1 MSKTIDCD
9 NVNGSCSCIAGW
21 SGASCNQTDCN
32 DTSGACLCK
41 GGWNGTNCE
50 LDINECLNKSYCRG
64 IHEECHNLQGTAECQ
79 CELGFENKTGFC
91 QVCNTTS
98 YGFYCGNKCSCV
110 MNNTID
116 CNDTTGSC
124 LCALGWTGTKC
135 DTDINECLSTSYCVG
150 LHEKCNNLNGSAEC
164 KCVPGY
170 EKTNGACQVC
180 NKTHYG
186 LDCSLKCAC
195 VMENTKYCNG
205 TSGACLCSPGWNGTN
220 CEKDINECDN
230 KNYCTEV
237 HASCF
242 NLNGSAECR
251 CDNGYQKLSSGNR
264 QALCPNCT
272 DVEVCFNETAGKWI
286 CRLNDSRIY
295 PYGLVQNDQSLPKNK
310 ELASANLYIEDFIP
324 YQLKLIS
331 SITVNGLISFDEE
344 YSSFNPQKLPVLDKN
359 LNQRSL
365 LAVYWTDL
373 DVNDND
379 NCEVYYQM
387 YDLYSNKT
395 LGIAVFTKANA
406 DVMALTENKSYN
418 ATTVIVVTWVN
429 IPAHGSVDER
439 VSFQCVIIS
448 DGYTTYAIYIY
459 IQGAMKFKPLSA
471 RNVEVGWANFS
482 FDTSLT
488 SYYRFDTVLGN
499 TGKPGLWIFKVGE
512 NKNFKMMCRT
522 WFISNQGELPTIDLW
537 NKNLLPACPCNEV
550 AAKSSPICVP
560 SSLAYLD
567 RTCFD
572 LLPFFG
578 EYGRRCCYKADES
591 SSFLN
596 TIPQA
601 GSLQRY
607 NSFIYKE
614 HDQLDED
621 PKDWCCTKS
630 NLCDLYYTLRP
641 IFSCNG
647 SNWARGFL
655 FGDPH
660 IITMDQRSFIF
671 NGLGEYHLV
680 QIIGTTNPHF
690 KLQGR
695 TCRALN
701 SNGNETLATVWCALS
716 MTSGD
721 ENSLRVEIS
730 PSRKIMIIYANKR
743 DYTTEFLSNPNLFTN
758 DNKMILRKQNGA
770 LEVSLLESIGIT
782 VTMINELLEFSLT
795 LDKKHQKMTTGLL
808 GNFNGDKT
816 DDFICPNGTQLSDD
830 SSEKQLYEYGKLWAI
845 TQNESLFQYSYG
857 QNTSTFSNPNFTPL
871 FYDEQNPTTIAEA
884 EKICN
889 GSGNLPCIFDFIAT
903 QNEKI
908 AETSLKSSDQ
918 FEKVSV
924 STANQ
929 APNIIVN
936 TTHVRAT
943 VNQSFSLTLTAFDP
957 DGQDVTILFSSSDSK
972 GLHSE
977 SIAINISACSGCS
990 YCGTCDEARLRAT
1003 LNPYFYWEACN
1014 CNIGF
1019 AGTDCEKDNDGCAT
1033 NPCPSMTGCVDIP
1046 ASEEQVTGLSY
1057 TYVDECKN
1065 TPPCGANAICKNNYG
1080 SFVCNCL
1087 KGFRKSGS
1095 LNCADINEC
1104 SEKSHD
1110 CDQICVNNLG
1120 SYDCRC
1126 YPGFAR
1132 TGGKCE
1138 LTEKDIDECKEKICS
1153 QICINTNGSFSCSCF
1168 SGYTLNKNDLRSCDT
1183 CQGNTYG
1190 YNCSNT
1196 CQCKGRAVRC
1206 DNVKGCICQ
1215 SNWKGET
1222 CETDVDECASKPDVC
1237 PADQKCTN
1245 TEGSYTCDC
1254 PVGYEDIN
1262 GTCININE
1270 CETRNTCPQTCIDTP
1285 GSFICECRDGF
1296 LKLPNGTCKD
1306 IDECEIDKSGCEQ
1319 KCINVPGS
1327 SNCDCYPG
1335 YRLKDDRKTCEKDDV
1350 DPCENFYLNCS
1361 QGCTVTNG
1369 KAQCFC
1375 AIGYQLSNNQFD
1387 CLDIDECATQKL
1399 CNGSCINTPGSYNC
1413 SCPIGSKL
1421 QNDKKTCQEC
1431 DEYHCGENCATEC
1444 NCSTRGTSRCDPTQ
1458 GCQCKAG

>member
-1 MSKTIDCD
+1 MATIAASSALTTEVVTTTDVSISGSTFAIATTAKYQTSTNSESSATFLTMQSTLKTSTFRTLDSSVLTSDVYMSSTPESSVQTTGVYTSITTESPVLTADLYTSSTTILPVSTLEVYTSSTLESTVETTEVYTNAPPESTVPTTELFTFTTSESTVPTTEVYISRTPESTVPTTELFTFTTSESTVPTTEVHTSSTPELPFQSKEVLTSTTPESTMPTTEVPTSTTPESTMPTTEVPTSTTPESSAQKTYVPTFSTTVSITPTTEVPTSTSPEACNATHYGLNCANTCICHLNNTVDCND
-9 NVNGSCSCIAGW
+9 TTGECLCAAGWNGTTCDEDVDECLNINYCLEANEICFNLNGSAECLCDFGFQRSLFNYSCEACS
-21 SGASCNQTDCN
+21 ASSYGPNCKSKCTCVFNNTADCN

-41 GGWNGTNCE
+41 SGWNGTNCE
-50 LDINECLNKSYCRG
+50 LDINECLNKSYCLG
-64 IHEECHNLQGTAECQ
+64 VHEECNNLQGSAECR
-79 CELGFENKTGFC
+79 CELGFDNRTGVC
-91 QVCNTTS
+91 QACNTTS

-124 LCALGWTGTKC
+124 LCASGWTGTKC

-150 LHEKCNNLNGSAEC
+150 FHEKCYNLNGSAEC
-164 KCVPGY
+164 KCLPGY
-170 EKTNGACQVC
+170 EKNNGTCQVC

-186 LDCSLKCAC
+186 LDCSLKCVC
-195 VMENTKYCNG
+195 VMENTIYCNG
-205 TSGACLCSPGWNGTN
+205 RSGACLCSPGWNGTN

-230 KNYCTEV
+230 INYCTEV

-251 CDNGYQKLSSGNR
+251 CDNGYRKLSSGKC

-272 DVEVCFNETAGKWI
+272 EAEVCFDETADKWI
-286 CRLNDSRIY
+286 CRFNDSCIY
-295 PYGLVQNDQSLPKNK
+295 PYGRVQKDQSLPKNK

-331 SITVNGLISFDEE
+331 SVWITVNGLISFDEE
-344 YSSFNPQKLPVLDKN
+344 YSSFNPQKLPVLDTN
-359 LNQRSL
+359 LNQHNV
-365 LAVYWTDL
+365 LAAYWTDL
-373 DVNDND
+373 DVNEDD

-387 YDLYSNKT
+387 YDLYSNNT
-395 LGIAVFTKANA
+395 LGTAVFTKANA

-429 IPAHGSVDER
+429 VPAHGSVDER

-448 DGYTTYAIYIY
+448 DGHTTYAIYIY

-550 AAKSSPICVP
+550 AAKSSPIWVP
-560 SSLAYLD
+560 SSLAYSD
-567 RTCFD
+567 RNCFD
-572 LLPFFG
+572 LLPFYG

-591 SSFLN
+591 SSFFN

-601 GSLQRY
+601 GSLLRY

-647 SNWARGFL
+647 SNWASSFL

-660 IITMDQRSFIF
+660 IITLDQRSFIF

-680 QIIGTTNPHF
+680 QIIGATNQHF

-743 DYTTEFLSNPNLFTN
+743 DYTTEYLSNPNFFTF

-770 LEVSLLESIGIT
+770 LEVSLPESIGMT
-782 VTMINELLEFSLT
+782 VTLVNELLEFSLT
-795 LDKKHQKMTTGLL
+795 LDKKYQKMTTGLL

-857 QNTSTFSNPNFTPL
+857 QSTSTFSNPNFTPL

-889 GSGNLPCIFDFIAT
+889 GSGNLPCIFNFIAT

-908 AETSLKSSDQ
+908 AEISLKSSVQ

-924 STANQ
+924 ST
-929 APNIIVN
+929 
-936 TTHVRAT
+936 
-943 VNQSFSLTLTAFDP
+943 
-957 DGQDVTILFSSSDSK
+957 GK
-972 GLHSE
+972 
-977 SIAINISACSGCS
+977 
-990 YCGTCDEARLRAT
+990 
-1003 LNPYFYWEACN
+1003 
-1014 CNIGF
+1014 
-1019 AGTDCEKDNDGCAT
+1019 
-1033 NPCPSMTGCVDIP
+1033 
-1046 ASEEQVTGLSY
+1046 
-1057 TYVDECKN
+1057 CKN
-1065 TPPCGANAICKNNYG
+1065 
-1080 SFVCNCL
+1080 
-1087 KGFRKSGS
+1087 
-1095 LNCADINEC
+1095 
-1104 SEKSHD
+1104 H
-1110 CDQICVNNLG
+1110 
-1120 SYDCRC
+1120 
-1126 YPGFAR
+1126 
-1132 TGGKCE
+1132 
-1138 LTEKDIDECKEKICS
+1138 
-1153 QICINTNGSFSCSCF
+1153 NT
-1168 SGYTLNKNDLRSCDT
+1168 
-1183 CQGNTYG
+1183 
-1190 YNCSNT
+1190 
-1196 CQCKGRAVRC
+1196 
-1206 DNVKGCICQ
+1206 
-1215 SNWKGET
+1215 
-1222 CETDVDECASKPDVC
+1222 
-1237 PADQKCTN
+1237 
-1245 TEGSYTCDC
+1245 
-1254 PVGYEDIN
+1254 
-1262 GTCININE
+1262 
-1270 CETRNTCPQTCIDTP
+1270 
-1285 GSFICECRDGF
+1285 
-1296 LKLPNGTCKD
+1296 
-1306 IDECEIDKSGCEQ
+1306 
-1319 KCINVPGS
+1319 
-1327 SNCDCYPG
+1327 
-1335 YRLKDDRKTCEKDDV
+1335 RL
-1350 DPCENFYLNCS
+1350 
-1361 QGCTVTNG
+1361 
-1369 KAQCFC
+1369 
-1375 AIGYQLSNNQFD
+1375 
-1387 CLDIDECATQKL
+1387 
-1399 CNGSCINTPGSYNC
+1399 
-1413 SCPIGSKL
+1413 
-1421 QNDKKTCQEC
+1421 
-1431 DEYHCGENCATEC
+1431 
-1444 NCSTRGTSRCDPTQ
+1444 
-1458 GCQCKAG
+1458 